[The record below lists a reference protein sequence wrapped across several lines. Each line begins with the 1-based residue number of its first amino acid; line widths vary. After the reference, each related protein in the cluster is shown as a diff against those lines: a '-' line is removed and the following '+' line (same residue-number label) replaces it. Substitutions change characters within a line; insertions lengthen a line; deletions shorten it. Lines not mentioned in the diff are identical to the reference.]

1 MKGTRYIALGIAAAF
16 VGALL
21 GTAALAGDEAKEKK
35 KEEVTVIGLLVD
47 SKCYG
52 ENNEN
57 MMADHVTEQGK
68 VETCAQASAS
78 MGVPVGLLVDGKKGG
93 QLYILIAPA
102 PAFVDFMA
110 QTVKVVGT
118 VTFAGAITPSE
129 IFVKNEAGEWEEA
142 KILTM
147 M

>member
-21 GTAALAGDEAKEKK
+21 GTAALAGDAAKEKK

-57 MMADHVTEQGK
+57 MAADHMTEQGL
-68 VETCAQASAS
+68 VESCAQASAA

-102 PAFVDFMA
+102 PAFVEFMT

-118 VTFAGAITPSE
+118 VTFAGAIIPSE